1 MLSRLLPAFCV
12 PLLLAACTASPSA
25 TTNSPGAEALQPMKL
40 PRDTIT
46 GTVTY
51 RERMA
56 LPAAA
61 VVQVQLLDVSRQDV
75 AATVIDSVI
84 IRPNGEQVPLPF
96 TLTYDPG
103 RIQESNTY
111 SMQARIRVNGQLLF
125 LSDVAYPV
133 ITRGNPQQVQ
143 MLLRRAGK

>member
-1 MLSRLLPAFCV
+1 MLFRCLLALSV
-12 PLLLAACTASPSA
+12 SGLLAACTTSPSA
-25 TTNSPGAEALQPMKL
+25 TANSPGAEAMQPMKL
-40 PRDTIT
+40 PRDTVT

-56 LPAAA
+56 LPATA
-61 VVQVQLLDVSRQDV
+61 VVRVHLLDVSRQDI
-75 AATVIDSVI
+75 AATIIDSVT
-84 IRPNGEQVPLPF
+84 IRPNGDQVPLPF

-111 SMQARIRVNGQLLF
+111 IVQARIQVSGQLLF

-133 ITRGNPQQVQ
+133 ITRGNPQQAQV
-143 MLLRRAGK
+143 LLRRAGK